1 MNELY
6 IKSPLN
12 YIGGKYKILNQ
23 IIPKFPNNINTFVDL
38 FGGGFNVGINVDANI
53 IVYNDIIDPLCE
65 LMNYFSSTNS
75 DEVIKRLEDNIKMNK
90 LDKENK
96 DAFINIRMWF

>member
-23 IIPKFPNNINTFVDL
+23 IIPKFPKKINTFVDL
-38 FGGGFNVGINVDANI
+38 FGGGFNVGINVDAETVI
-53 IVYNDIIDPLCE
+53 YNDVIEPLCE
-65 LMNYFSSTNS
+65 LMNYFSDNEA
-75 DEVIKRLEDNIKMNK
+75 DEVIKKLEDNIKNNS
-90 LDKENK
+90 LDKENT
-96 DAFINIRMWF
+96 DAFLRLRNK